1 MNKELRGQVKATRKT
16 LLRVTALI
24 MAIAVLCA
32 GTAFAATSETYVT
45 DVYEGSQVT
54 RVESS
59 ETDPYAIVAE
69 AGIQLSE
76 NDKLILDDFTVGE
89 DSRIIV
95 CRASNVTFTYAD
107 GKTENLVFAGRVS
120 ELIAEKGVV
129 LSDNLV
135 SSVNVKAVVTNNM
148 EVKILNNYEL
158 TINVDNEIRPVKST
172 AKTVGELLDEHKIV
186 LDADDEVVP
195 SADTEL
201 SNELTIDVLRVEY
214 VTREAEESVPFTS
227 TTKYSSSMLKGTKK
241 ITTAGVNGTKT
252 VVYKDRVVNGV
263 VESTEVESETVTKKP
278 VTQVT
283 TIGTLV
289 KTTSKLGNS
298 KIEKNGKPISELALP
313 SKYSIGKNNVPTEYK
328 YTITGKAAA
337 YCQPGGKTAT
347 GKPVM
352 PGRIAVNPK
361 QIPYGTEMWIVS
373 DDGVVYGYCVAE
385 DTGGFAKK
393 GKFVVDLYMNS
404 TSQCYKWGSRNVTIY
419 VL

>member
-16 LLRVTALI
+16 ILRVTALI

-32 GTAFAATSETYVT
+32 GTAFAATSETYIT

-54 RVESS
+54 RVESN
-59 ETDPYAIVAE
+59 ETDPYGIVAE

-76 NDKLILDDFTVGE
+76 NDKLILDDFTAGE

-107 GKTENLVFAGRVS
+107 GKTENLIFAGRVS
-120 ELIAEKGVV
+120 ELIEQQGVV

-158 TINVDNEIRPVKST
+158 TINVDDEIRHVKST
-172 AKTVGELLDEHKIV
+172 AKTVGELLEEQKIV
-186 LDADDEVVP
+186 LDEDDEVLP

-214 VTREAEESVPFTS
+214 VTREAEESVPFTA
-227 TTKYSSSMLKGTKK
+227 TTKKSSSMLKGTKK
-241 ITTAGVNGTKT
+241 VTTEGVNGTKT

-263 VESTEVESETVTKKP
+263 VESTEVQSETVTKKP
-278 VTQVT
+278 VTEVT

-298 KIEKNGKPISELALP
+298 KIEKNGNPISEIALP

-337 YCQPGGKTAT
+337 YCEPGGKTAT
-347 GKPVM
+347 GKAVM

-373 DDGVVYGYCVAE
+373 DDGVVYGYAIAE

>member
-158 TINVDNEIRPVKST
+158 TINVDNEIRHVKST
-172 AKTVGELLDEHKIV
+172 AKTVGELLDEQKIV

>member
-1 MNKELRGQVKATRKT
+1 MNKEIKGQVKATRKAI
-16 LLRVTALI
+16 LRVTALI
-24 MAIAVLCA
+24 MVIAILCA
-32 GTAFAATSETYVT
+32 GTAFAATSETYIT

-54 RVESS
+54 RVETS
-59 ETDPYAIVAE
+59 ETDPYAVVAE

-107 GKTENLVFAGRVS
+107 GKTENLVFAGKVS

-158 TINVDNEIRPVKST
+158 TINVDNEIRYVQST
-172 AKTVGELLDEHKIV
+172 AKTVGDLLEEQKIV
-186 LDADDEVVP
+186 LDEDDEVVP

-201 SNELTIDVLRVEY
+201 SNELIIDVLRVEY
-214 VTREAEESVPFTS
+214 VTREAEESVPFSS

-241 ITTAGVNGTKT
+241 VTTEGVNGTKT
-252 VVYKDRVVNGV
+252 VVYKDRIVNGV
-263 VESTEVESETVTKKP
+263 VESTSVESETVTQKP

-289 KTTSKLGNS
+289 KTTGKLGNS
-298 KIEKNGKPISELALP
+298 KIEKNGKPISEIALP
-313 SKYSIGKNNVPTEYK
+313 AKYSIGKNNVPTEYK

-337 YCQPGGKTAT
+337 YCQPGGITAS
-347 GKPVM
+347 GKPVK
-352 PGRIAVNPK
+352 PGLIAVNPE

-373 DDGVVYGYCVAE
+373 NDGVVYGYAIAA

-404 TSQCYKWGSRNVTIY
+404 KSQCYQWGSRNVTIY

>member
-1 MNKELRGQVKATRKT
+1 MNKEFRGQVKATRKT

-95 CRASNVTFTYAD
+95 CRASSVTFTYAD

-158 TINVDNEIRPVKST
+158 TINVDNEIRHVKST
-172 AKTVGELLDEHKIV
+172 AKTVGELLDEQKIV

-201 SNELTIDVLRVEY
+201 ANELTIDVLRVEY

-241 ITTAGVNGTKT
+241 ITTVGVNGTKT

>member
-16 LLRVTALI
+16 LLRVTAVI
-24 MAIAVLCA
+24 MAIAILCA
-32 GTAFAATSETYVT
+32 GTAFAATSETYIT

-54 RVESS
+54 RVESN
-59 ETDPYAIVAE
+59 ETDPYGVVAE

-76 NDKLILDDFTVGE
+76 NDKLILDDFTAGE

-107 GKTENLVFAGRVS
+107 GKTEELVFAGKVS
-120 ELIAEKGVV
+120 ELIDQQGVV

-158 TINVDNEIRPVKST
+158 TINVDDEIRHVKST
-172 AKTVGELLDEHKIV
+172 AKTVGELLEEQKIV
-186 LDADDEVVP
+186 LDEDDEVVP
-195 SADTEL
+195 TADTAL

-214 VTREAEESVPFTS
+214 VTREAEETVPFTS
-227 TTKYSSSMLKGTKK
+227 TTKKSSSMLKGTTK
-241 ITTAGVNGTKT
+241 ITTKGVNGTKT

-278 VTQVT
+278 VTEVT

-298 KIEKNGKPISELALP
+298 KIEKNGKPISEIALP

-337 YCQPGGKTAT
+337 YCEPGGKTAT
-347 GKPVM
+347 GKAVM
-352 PGRIAVNPK
+352 PGRVAVNPE

-373 DDGVVYGYCVAE
+373 DDGVVYGYAIAE

-393 GKFVVDLYMNS
+393 GKFVVDLYMNT

-419 VL
+419 IL

>member
-16 LLRVTALI
+16 FLRVTALI

-158 TINVDNEIRPVKST
+158 TINVDNEIRHVKST
-172 AKTVGELLDEHKIV
+172 AKTVGELLDEQKIV

>member
-1 MNKELRGQVKATRKT
+1 MNNELRGQVKATRKT
-16 LLRVTALI
+16 FLRVTALI

-32 GTAFAATSETYVT
+32 GTAFAATGETYIT

-54 RVESS
+54 RVESN
-59 ETDPYAIVAE
+59 ETDPYGIVAE

-95 CRASNVTFTYAD
+95 CRASNITFTYAD

-135 SSVNVKAVVTNNM
+135 SSVNIKAVVTNNM

-158 TINVDNEIRPVKST
+158 TITVDNEIRHVKST
-172 AKTVGELLDEHKIV
+172 AKTVGELLEEQKIV
-186 LDADDEVVP
+186 LDEDDEVVP
-195 SADTEL
+195 SADTPL

-214 VTREAEESVPFTS
+214 VTREAEESVPFSS
-227 TTKYSSSMLKGTKK
+227 TTKKSSSMLKGTKK
-241 ITTAGVNGTKT
+241 ITTVGVNGTKT

-298 KIEKNGKPISELALP
+298 KIEKNGNPISEIALP

-337 YCQPGGKTAT
+337 YCEPGGKTAT

-373 DDGVVYGYCVAE
+373 DDGVVYGYAIAE

>member
-1 MNKELRGQVKATRKT
+1 MNKEFRGQVKATRKT

-76 NDKLILDDFTVGE
+76 KDKLILDDFTVGE

-158 TINVDNEIRPVKST
+158 TINVDNEIRHVKST
-172 AKTVGELLDEHKIV
+172 AKTVGELLDEQKIV

-201 SNELTIDVLRVEY
+201 SNELSIDVLRVEY

>member
-158 TINVDNEIRPVKST
+158 TINVDNEIRHVKST

>member
-16 LLRVTALI
+16 FLRVTALI

-158 TINVDNEIRPVKST
+158 TINVDNEIRHVKST
-172 AKTVGELLDEHKIV
+172 AKTVGELLDEQKIV

-241 ITTAGVNGTKT
+241 ITTAGVNGTKA

>member
-1 MNKELRGQVKATRKT
+1 MNKEIKGQVKATRKT
-16 LLRVTALI
+16 FLRVTALI

-32 GTAFAATSETYVT
+32 GTAFAATGETYIT

-54 RVESS
+54 RVESN

-76 NDKLILDDFTVGE
+76 NDKLILDDFTVGK

-107 GKTENLVFAGRVS
+107 GKTENLIFAGRVS
-120 ELIAEKGVV
+120 ELISEMGVE
-129 LSDNLV
+129 LSGNLV

-148 EVKILNNYEL
+148 EVKILNNYEI
-158 TINVDNEIRPVKST
+158 TINVDNEIRHVKST
-172 AKTVGELLDEHKIV
+172 AKTVGELLAEQNIILDE
-186 LDADDEVVP
+186 DDEVVP
-195 SADTEL
+195 SQDTEL

-214 VTREAEESVPFTS
+214 VTREAEEAVPFTK

-241 ITTAGVNGTKT
+241 ITTEGVDGTKT

-263 VESTEVESETVTKKP
+263 VESTEAVSETVTKKP
-278 VTQVT
+278 VAQVT

-289 KTTSKLGNS
+289 KQTSKLGNS
-298 KIEKNGKPISELALP
+298 KIEKNGNPISEIALP

-373 DDGVVYGYCVAE
+373 DDGVVYGYAIAE
-385 DTGGFAKK
+385 DTGGFANK

>member
-1 MNKELRGQVKATRKT
+1 MNKELKGQVKATRKT
-16 LLRVTALI
+16 ILRVTALI

-32 GTAFAATSETYVT
+32 GTAFAATSETYIT

-59 ETDPYAIVAE
+59 ETDPYAVVAE

-76 NDKLILDDFTVGE
+76 NDKLILDDFTAGE

-107 GKTENLVFAGRVS
+107 GKTENLVFAGKVS

-158 TINVDNEIRPVKST
+158 TINVDNEIRYVQST
-172 AKTVGELLDEHKIV
+172 AKTVGDLLEEQKIV
-186 LDADDEVVP
+186 LDEDDEVVP

-241 ITTAGVNGTKT
+241 VTTEGVNGTKT
-252 VVYKDRVVNGV
+252 VVYKDRIVNGV
-263 VESTEVESETVTKKP
+263 VESTSVESETVTKKP

-298 KIEKNGKPISELALP
+298 KIEKNGKPISEIALP

-337 YCQPGGKTAT
+337 YCQPGGTTAT
-347 GKPVM
+347 GKAVK
-352 PGRIAVNPK
+352 PGLVAVNPE

-373 DDGVVYGYCVAE
+373 NDGVVYGYAIAA

-404 TSQCYKWGSRNVTIY
+404 KSQCYQWGSRGVTIY

>member
-16 LLRVTALI
+16 FLRVTALI

-158 TINVDNEIRPVKST
+158 TINVDNEIRHVKST
-172 AKTVGELLDEHKIV
+172 AKTVGELLDEQKIV

-241 ITTAGVNGTKT
+241 ITTVGVNGTKT

-337 YCQPGGKTAT
+337 YCEPGGKTAT